1 MTTVPSSTP
10 IDPPSTTPQTDPQR
24 VVQTPG
30 DPTPQPLDR
39 PIDTEPKGGKVQG
52 EGDYEAGRR
61 YNEATRDYVNSHD
74 VEQAAVDAEPDS
86 SEEAEELE
94 RAEDEGRSRSR
105 GEDAKS

>member
-30 DPTPQPLDR
+30 DPTPQ